1 MGRRRWRDWGGST
14 RVVLYESQN
23 FQGRAFTVSSDV
35 LANLNGTGMNDRA
48 ASLRVERG
56 YWMFCTDANFLGE
69 CRTFGPGDY
78 PSLSWF
84 TNRISSGR
92 RISNDYPYNA
102 PPAWR

>member
-1 MGRRRWRDWGGST
+1 M
-14 RVVLYESQN
+14 
-23 FQGRAFTVSSDV
+23 
-35 LANLNGTGMNDRA
+35 
-48 ASLRVERG
+48 RVERG

-78 PSLSWF
+78 PTLQWF

-102 PPAWR
+102 LPQWR